1 MLSWN
6 LLNTFKLV
14 FPDWPWFFFRPV
26 GLDSLQDLSRGPAFL
41 QGAVKPIRLHFASV
55 RPHQLSISLYLEVV
69 TRIYFFPLIEKR
81 KDKKK
86 KRERQLVPIELVLGA
101 RFLTQKS
108 LLHSLSITQEKAA
121 PLGFTWLRQLVSA
134 DAAFKP
140 MSDSMPQ
147 ALPSSAEKHHPH

>member
-1 MLSWN
+1 MI
-6 LLNTFKLV
+6 
-14 FPDWPWFFFRPV
+14 FFFQTSGFRLTLRP
-26 GLDSLQDLSRGPAFL
+26 F
-41 QGAVKPIRLHFASV
+41 QGTSFPSGSSETHSIRLHFASV
-55 RPHQLSISLYLEVV
+55 RLHQLSISLYLEVV

-86 KRERQLVPIELVLGA
+86 KRQLVPIELVLGA
-101 RFLTQKS
+101 RFLTQIS